1 MNAKPRIK
9 TFVNWLLAFSKNKF
23 MAIEVDYIDFPQN
36 MILSQWDILGLI
48 DETYL
53 KIQTSLKCKNFFK
66 KYVIFVT
73 SNNEVA
79 IIKKLI
85 FIYI

>member
-36 MILSQWDILGLI
+36 MILS
-48 DETYL
+48 
-53 KIQTSLKCKNFFK
+53 
-66 KYVIFVT
+66 
-73 SNNEVA
+73 
-79 IIKKLI
+79 
-85 FIYI
+85 